1 MKLETLSYEIDKH
14 TMIKALCCMAAPA
27 GYWTE
32 FRRPPLVKSPDGK
45 AGLSDCPVR
54 RFIARD
60 YQIADDCDTHR
71 MPAAGTSTLAVD
83 VV

>member
-1 MKLETLSYEIDKH
+1 
-14 TMIKALCCMAAPA
+14 
-27 GYWTE
+27 
-32 FRRPPLVKSPDGK
+32 VKSLDGK

-60 YQIADDCDTHR
+60 YQIADDCDRHR
-71 MPAAGTSTLAVD
+71 MPAPGTSTLAVD